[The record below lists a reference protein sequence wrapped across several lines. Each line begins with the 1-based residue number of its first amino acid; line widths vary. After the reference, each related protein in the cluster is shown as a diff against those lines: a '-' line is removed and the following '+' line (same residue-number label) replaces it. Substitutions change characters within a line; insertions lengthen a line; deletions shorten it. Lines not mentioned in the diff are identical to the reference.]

1 MRGPQVMQGY
11 WNMPEETRATL
22 RNGWLHTGDLA
33 LMDEDGFFTII
44 DRKKDLILAGPYNVY
59 PRDVEEVLYEHPKV
73 LEVAVV
79 STRGADENPSPFI
92 KAVVVLKRGE
102 KATADELLALCR
114 ERLDAYKVP
123 KQIEFRSELPKNFVG
138 KVLRRLLV

>member
-1 MRGPQVMQGY
+1 MQGY

-22 RNGWLHTGDLA
+22 RNSWLHTGDLA

-79 STRGADENPSPFI
+79 SIRGADENPSPFI